1 MEPVPVSSV
10 FTFLIR
16 LLILSVIWWALT
28 LGDARGWPMAVGIVL
43 LVTAVS
49 MRLFPP
55 SAYHL
60 RLVALIRFFGFFLFR
75 SVVAGVDVARR
86 LLSPS
91 LQVDPAEISV
101 VVRLPAGGPRALL
114 ANVLSLMP
122 GTLSVTLDGDRILV
136 HCLDRQMPVEADLRE
151 TEGRIA
157 AVFGLR
163 LEAGGDQSCS

>member
-1 MEPVPVSSV
+1 MEPVPASSV
-10 FTFLIR
+10 FTFLVR

-28 LGDARGWPMAVGIVL
+28 LGDARGWLMAIGIVL

-55 SAYHL
+55 SDYHL
-60 RLVALIRFFGFFLFR
+60 RPVALIRFFGFFLIR

-91 LQVDPAEISV
+91 LPVDPAEISV

-122 GTLSVTLDGDRILV
+122 GTLSVTLEGDRILV
-136 HCLDRQMPVEADLRE
+136 HCLDRQMPVEADLRN
-151 TEGRIA
+151 TEARIA
-157 AVFGLR
+157 AVFGIH
-163 LEAGGDQSCS
+163 LESGGDR